1 MKKTILTAVVVT
13 AITGIAT
20 VQAQAS
26 DYEVKSGDT
35 LWAIAKENGTSVSEL
50 KELNELTSDLI
61 IAGDKIKVE
70 SKDFY
75 VIKTGDTLKETAEK
89 FDVST
94 AELMRWNDLSS
105 TELKAGK
112 KIIVSEEGF
121 HKAKS
126 AVKPAVAATPMKPV
140 EQRTSNV
147 VKAENRLERID
158 APAASDNRREVP
170 ETTTNEAATLVTQT
184 STAAASR
191 DNRPTAETKTA
202 APVSGNVASV
212 ANSIAGGKTY
222 VYGANSGSA
231 VDCSAFAQ
239 QVLASMGKSIP
250 RTTYAQMAAGT
261 PVSTPQAGDLVFFN
275 GGSHVGVY
283 IGNGQMVDALNPSEG
298 IKQRAVSYISGSV
311 TGYYRY

>member
-1 MKKTILTAVVVT
+1 
-13 AITGIAT
+13 
-20 VQAQAS
+20 
-26 DYEVKSGDT
+26 
-35 LWAIAKENGTSVSEL
+35 
-50 KELNELTSDLI
+50 
-61 IAGDKIKVE
+61 
-70 SKDFY
+70 
-75 VIKTGDTLKETAEK
+75 
-89 FDVST
+89 
-94 AELMRWNDLSS
+94 MRWNDLSS

-147 VKAENRLERID
+147 VKADRLERID

-170 ETTTNEAATLVTQT
+170 ETTTNEAATPVTQT